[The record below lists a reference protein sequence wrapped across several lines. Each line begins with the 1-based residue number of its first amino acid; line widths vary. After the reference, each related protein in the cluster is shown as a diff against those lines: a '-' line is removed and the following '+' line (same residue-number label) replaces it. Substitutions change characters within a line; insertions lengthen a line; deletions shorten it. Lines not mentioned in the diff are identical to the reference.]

1 MNKKLILLFLPV
13 IFILFAACQYPE
25 SSLYNGMWQDYSSYQ
40 FGMAQ
45 QDILSR
51 TQDNYIKICDTKTN
65 STGNKLTNNMWSNIS
80 DVAGFEAEINCKE
93 NLSLVGLELHPIM
106 TAYANGKPIDWTS
119 YDYYHFYITRDG
131 KFVISYSH
139 YDSGSGKLTLTPV
152 KSFSAS
158 EAGINVRDF
167 NTIKVS
173 RNFLNYLMIY
183 VNGTLIHTIVDNKIS
198 RYGNLAMD
206 WQLLKDKQYSESF
219 KGIGYV
225 KVKSL
230 QIIK

>member
-1 MNKKLILLFLPV
+1 MIKNRVLIFLSFILILFV
-13 IFILFAACQYPE
+13 SCKYPE
-25 SSLYNGMWQDYSSYQ
+25 SSFADMWQDYSSYQ

-51 TQDNYIKICDTKTN
+51 TQDNYIKICDKK
-65 STGNKLTNNMWSNIS
+65 SKDTGNTLHNNMWSAVS
-80 DVAGFEAEINCKE
+80 YVCGFEAEINCKE

-106 TAYANGKPIDWTS
+106 TAYANGKPIDRTS
-119 YDYYHFYITRDG
+119 YDYYHFYITLDG
-131 KFVISYSH
+131 KFVIKYCH
-139 YDSGSGKLTLTPV
+139 YDSGSTNSTWTTV

-183 VNGTLIHTIVDNKIS
+183 VNGTLVHTIVDNKIS

-230 QIIK
+230 QILK